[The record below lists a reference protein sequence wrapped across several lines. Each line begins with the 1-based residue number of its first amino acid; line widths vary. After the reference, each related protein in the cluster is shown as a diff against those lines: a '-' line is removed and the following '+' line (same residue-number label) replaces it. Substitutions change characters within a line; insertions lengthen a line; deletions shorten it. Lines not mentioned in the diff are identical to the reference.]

1 MKGLTCTLFLLFFSF
16 LICLGGCKQE
26 RTGGPL
32 MAGDEAPDFM
42 ARDLEGDVIVL
53 SNLEGKPV
61 IVRFWETNCKFCK
74 ADTPLFNQYYGKYHD
89 KGLSIVYVSAFYEQ
103 RPAVDEYIRQLGIE
117 FQVVMDAD
125 ARLADLFSV
134 KIYPQTFMIGP
145 DRRIIATLFGGVG
158 EAEFEE
164 LLGEYLAEK

>member
-1 MKGLTCTLFLLFFSF
+1 MKNLTFNWFLLFSCVIF
-16 LICLGGCKQE
+16 LFFGCKQE

-53 SNLEGKPV
+53 SNLGGKPV

-74 ADTPLFNQYYGKYHD
+74 ADTPLFNQYYAKYKD
-89 KGLSIVYVSAFYEQ
+89 KGLTIVYVSSFFEERQ
-103 RPAVDEYIRQLGIE
+103 AVDDYIDKLGIK
-117 FQVVMDAD
+117 FHVVMDED
-125 ARLADLFSV
+125 ARLADLFNV

-145 DRRIIATLFGGVG
+145 DRRILATLFGGVG

-164 LLGEYLAEK
+164 LLGEYLHEN